1 MSGTLDKFF
10 VSLGIKGQD
19 VVLKNINKIK
29 KEATGLS
36 KIKANIDMGK
46 GNISKSIS
54 SMASGGKSYKSVSD
68 IISKTGKNNPA
79 NNPTNPANNPTNP
92 ANNPTNPA
100 NNPESPTSK
109 KEEKNIDKF
118 AKGAGVIGRGATD
131 FLKASTTFDPVAVAQ
146 HAITGGG
153 KLLGAVAALIPV
165 VGGYLKDLPPAIAEA
180 TNASISMG
188 VGALEIAKQ
197 AASGQWGLQQR
208 NSTVDY
214 YGGGDVN
221 SEAKN
226 AGVSRNEYATLMMKV
241 ASSNGQLDKSLKEM
255 ITGLAKTKDTEQLGN
270 VASGNFASTGTTK
283 GWMMDQIMAS
293 LGNVPPEIRQA
304 MMKPLLSQISGEMM
318 GRKNQD
324 AQGINAGYV
333 AQGEE
338 KILGEYDKSKKP
350 ETVTKLKELS
360 EAINNVTITMFDSG
374 VGMAESITAAAK
386 KIDEFTKA
394 LAQAKKDV
402 ENFSFM
408 HVRAPGWVTD
418 LFGNVSASVHK

>member
-1 MSGTLDKFF
+1 MAGTLDKFF

-54 SMASGGKSYKSVSD
+54 SMASGGKSYKSISD
-68 IISKTGKNNPA
+68 IISKTGKNN
-79 NNPTNPANNPTNP
+79 T

-118 AKGAGVIGRGATD
+118 AKGAGIIGRGATD
-131 FLKASTTFDPVAVAQ
+131 FLKASTTFDPVAVVQ
-146 HAITGGG
+146 HAITTGG
-153 KLLGAVAALIPV
+153 KVFGAAAAAIPAI
-165 VGGYLKDLPPAIAEA
+165 GAYLKDLPPAIAEA

-188 VGALEIAKQ
+188 VGALEMAKQ

-255 ITGLAKTKDTEQLGN
+255 IIGLAKTKDTEQLGN

-283 GWMMDQIMAS
+283 GWMMQQVMDS

-304 MMKPLLSQISGEMM
+304 MTKSLLPQISGEMM
-318 GRKNQD
+318 GRENQG
-324 AQGINAGYV
+324 AQKINAVYA

-338 KILGEYDKSKKP
+338 KISGEYGASTKSGTA
-350 ETVTKLKELS
+350 EKLEALN
-360 EAINNVTITMFDSG
+360 EAINNVTITMFHSG
-374 VGMAESITAAAK
+374 VGMAESITGAAK
-386 KIDEFTKA
+386 KIDDFTKA
-394 LAQAKKDV
+394 LKKAKEDID
-402 ENFSFM
+402 NFNFM
-408 HVRAPGWVTD
+408 GVRAPGWVKG
-418 LFGNVSASVHK
+418 LFGDASVHK